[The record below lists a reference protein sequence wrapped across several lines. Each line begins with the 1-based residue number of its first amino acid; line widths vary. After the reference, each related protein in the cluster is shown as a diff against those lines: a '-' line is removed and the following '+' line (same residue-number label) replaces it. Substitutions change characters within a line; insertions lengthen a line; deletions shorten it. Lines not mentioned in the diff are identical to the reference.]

1 MSKRHAHA
9 RYKLAIVTWHDA
21 FALADNHIDA
31 EEHNGTMTEP
41 FVRHSTGWLVKRRPV
56 VLAQTYDN
64 KGLGST
70 LTIPNG
76 IVKHISTLEVVGDDD
91 G

>member
-1 MSKRHAHA
+1 MSEKHKHA

-21 FALADNHIDA
+21 FSIADNHVD
-31 EEHNGTMTEP
+31 NDDSLLVDP

-56 VLAQTYDN
+56 VLAQTFDG
-64 KGLGST
+64 KGLGCT
-70 LTIPNG
+70 ITIPKG
-76 IVKHISTLEVVGDDD
+76 MVKEMTVLEVVGD